1 MDKDKILEY
10 IFSNAQQQSMEEEI
24 ITAIEDAVSQIE
36 FARNFFE
43 NACEPK
49 LVDYA
54 IYLEE
59 AAKARYEF
67 LLSEAKRRK
76 IRVKQHNILIEARAI

>member
-10 IFSNAQQQSMEEEI
+10 IFNNAQQNNKEDEI
-24 ITAIEDAVSQIE
+24 ITAIEDAVNQIE

-43 NACEPK
+43 NVCEPK

-67 LLSEAKRRK
+67 LLSEAKRRNIK
-76 IRVKQHNILIEARAI
+76 VKQHNILVEARAI

>member
-1 MDKDKILEY
+1 MDKQKIIEY
-10 IFSNAQQQSMEEEI
+10 IFNNAQKEDNEEEI
-24 ITAIEDAVSQIE
+24 ITAIEDAVNQIE
-36 FARNFFE
+36 LARNFFE
-43 NACEPK
+43 NVSEPK

-67 LLSEAKRRK
+67 LLSEAKRRN
-76 IRVKQHNILIEARAI
+76 IRVKQHNIIVEAI

>member
-10 IFSNAQQQSMEEEI
+10 IFNNGQQDNKEEEI
-24 ITAIEDAVSQIE
+24 ITAIEDAVNQIE
-36 FARNFFE
+36 FARSFFE
-43 NACEPK
+43 NVCEPK

-54 IYLEE
+54 IFLEE

-67 LLSEAKRRK
+67 LLSEAKKRNIK
-76 IRVKQHNILIEARAI
+76 VKQHSILAARAI

>member
-10 IFSNAQQQSMEEEI
+10 IFSNAQQHSNEDAI
-24 ITAIEDAVSQIE
+24 ITAIEDAVNQIE

-43 NACEPK
+43 NVCEPK

>member
-1 MDKDKILEY
+1 MLE
-10 IFSNAQQQSMEEEI
+10 
-24 ITAIEDAVSQIE
+24 T
-36 FARNFFE
+36 FE
-43 NACEPK
+43 NVCEPK

-67 LLSEAKRRK
+67 LLSEAKRRNIK
-76 IRVKQHNILIEARAI
+76 VKQHNILVEARAI

>member
-1 MDKDKILEY
+1 
-10 IFSNAQQQSMEEEI
+10 MEEEI

-67 LLSEAKRRK
+67 LLSEAKRRN
-76 IRVKQHNILIEARAI
+76 IRVRQHNILVEARAI